1 MAKIKLTKSEL
12 KAQRQELERY
22 QRFLPTL
29 QLKKQQLQSETKK
42 ARDRLAEVAEKE
54 RALFNELEDWIGLFA
69 EDAGLEDLLQV
80 RSLTIPERNVVGLR
94 IPSLETVEFEEARI
108 DLLTTPPWLDE
119 GIDRLRQAVRLRLDK
134 QVLEHEL
141 ELLQAELRRTTQRV
155 NLFEKV
161 KIPQCRENIR
171 IIQIALGDLQ
181 TMAVARA
188 KLAKAKLQERTSSV

>member
-1 MAKIKLTKSEL
+1 
-12 KAQRQELERY
+12 
-22 QRFLPTL
+22 
-29 QLKKQQLQSETKK
+29 
-42 ARDRLAEVAEKE
+42 LAEVAEKE
-54 RALFNELEDWIGLFA
+54 RALFTELEDWIGLFA
-69 EDAGLEDLLQV
+69 EGAGLEDLLQV

-94 IPSLETVEFEEARI
+94 IPSLEAVEFEEARI

-119 GIDRLRQAVRLRLDK
+119 GVDRLRQAVRLRLDK

>member
-54 RALFNELEDWIGLFA
+54 RALFTELEDWIGLFA
-69 EDAGLEDLLQV
+69 EGAGLEDLLQV

-94 IPSLETVEFEEARI
+94 IPSLEAVEFEEARI

-119 GIDRLRQAVRLRLDK
+119 GVDRLRQAVRLRLDK